1 MLIPISAIISQE
13 QHDKNGEIKPS
24 RKIKVP
30 HAQGTMLPY
39 DLSALKKQ
47 RLDIEEDRMHRT
59 WNVSI
64 SSVGDALRTWYS
76 FQKAA
81 PPSDVL
87 IFRMKLMGVK
97 NR

>member
-1 MLIPISAIISQE
+1 MKRKIEHELLIPISAVISQE

-47 RLDIEEDRMHRT
+47 
-59 WNVSI
+59 
-64 SSVGDALRTWYS
+64 
-76 FQKAA
+76 
-81 PPSDVL
+81 
-87 IFRMKLMGVK
+87 
-97 NR
+97 